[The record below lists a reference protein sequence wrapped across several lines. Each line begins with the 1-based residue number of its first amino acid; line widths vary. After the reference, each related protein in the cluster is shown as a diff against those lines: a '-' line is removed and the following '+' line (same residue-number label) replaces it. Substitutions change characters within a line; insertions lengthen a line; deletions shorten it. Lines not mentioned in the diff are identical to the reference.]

1 MMTPN
6 SKFAI
11 SVTVWQDDKPIK
23 LGDDFR
29 LILDSQQCSI
39 FEVPAEE
46 VVVKTKEMVEDF
58 KKQHTDVK
66 ISSVAIVSAEP
77 SGAAV
82 FGEKEAV
89 CSPTEVGF
97 NLLSLAEKI
106 YVELTGLYN

>member
-1 MMTPN
+1 MLTQN

-11 SVTVWQDDKPIK
+11 SVTVQQDDNPIK
-23 LGDDFR
+23 LDDDFR
-29 LILDSQQCSI
+29 LILGSEQHSI
-39 FEVPAEE
+39 FEVPAED
-46 VVVKTKEMVEDF
+46 VVIKTKEMVEDF
-58 KKQHTDVK
+58 KKQHTEVK
-66 ISSVAIVSAEP
+66 VSSVAIVSAEP

-97 NLLSLAEKI
+97 SLLSLAEKI